1 MKSISLSKYGEYKM
15 NNQALINAMIKATEN
30 LNHIVNDSS
39 NPFFKSKYASLK
51 QVLDTVKQPYAE
63 QGIHIQQISH
73 ESDTGAVVETVFF
86 GHGGELSTGK
96 VHMPSP
102 KTDPQAFGSALSYAK
117 RYSLQMACGLATVEE
132 DDDAEKATVTFEFK
146 DAEGKVLVEERDP
159 TKYIKELGKYL
170 PADNPDTDAQ
180 NLYEVNA
187 KAIHEAKQLTKVVKF
202 QEAYD
207 RLIEVY
213 EQA

>member
-1 MKSISLSKYGEYKM
+1 MEYKM
-15 NNQALINAMIKATEN
+15 KNQALINAMIKATEN

-39 NPFFKSKYASLK
+39 NPFFKSNYASLK
-51 QVLDTVKQPYAE
+51 QVLDTVKQPYAD

-86 GHGGELSTGK
+86 GHGGELSTGR

-132 DDDAEKATVTFEFK
+132 DDDAEKATVTFHFK
-146 DAEGKVLVEERDP
+146 DVEGKVLIEERDP
-159 TKYIKELGKYL
+159 TKYLTALGKYL
-170 PADNPDTDAQ
+170 PAENPDTDAK
-180 NLYEVNA
+180 NLYEINVKEIQKA
-187 KAIHEAKQLTKVVKF
+187 KKLTRVVKF
-202 QEAYD
+202 QEGYN

-213 EQA
+213 EQT

>member
-1 MKSISLSKYGEYKM
+1 MEYKM

-30 LNHIVNDSS
+30 LNHIVNDSA

-51 QVLDTVKQPYAE
+51 QVLDTVKEPYAQ

-132 DDDAEKATVTFEFK
+132 DDDAEKATVTFTFK
-146 DAEGKVLVEERDP
+146 DVEGKVLVEERD
-159 TKYIKELGKYL
+159 TIKYIQALSKHL
-170 PADNPDTDAQ
+170 PSENPDTDAK
-180 NLYEVNA
+180 NLYETNA
-187 KAIHEAKQLTKVVKF
+187 KAIHEAKKLTKVVKF
-202 QEAYD
+202 QEAYQ
-207 RLIEVY
+207 RLVEVY
-213 EQA
+213 EQT